1 MVSATIVLFAL
12 GNAIAK
18 TARGPEAT
26 RATAPDPAR
35 AKRMARSIATREP
48 GLRAKAVRQFPGDHW
63 SQDDAFHAHEQ
74 HLVRNAAAR
83 EGVAVARVLD
93 ALDAYLR
100 SHPDEAREAG
110 TSPCKPRPFY
120 D

>member
-1 MVSATIVLFAL
+1 MVSATIVLLAL
-12 GNAIAK
+12 GTAIAK
-18 TARGPEAT
+18 TGRVPEAT
-26 RATAPDPAR
+26 ATALDPER
-35 AKRMARSIATREP
+35 AERMARSIATREP
-48 GLRAKAVRQFPGDHW
+48 GLRAKAARQFPGDRW

-74 HLVRNAAAR
+74 NLVRNAAAR
-83 EGVAVARVLD
+83 ERVAVARVLD

-100 SHPDEAREAG
+100 SHPDEARNAG